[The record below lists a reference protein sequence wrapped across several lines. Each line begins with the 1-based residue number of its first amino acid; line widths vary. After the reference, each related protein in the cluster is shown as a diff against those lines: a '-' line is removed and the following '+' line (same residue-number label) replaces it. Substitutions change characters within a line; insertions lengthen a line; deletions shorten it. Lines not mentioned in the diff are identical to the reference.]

1 MTTFQQETQLLQ
13 FLLFSFVRLEEVAML
28 SLWLLSENLRFRA
41 ALYKFS
47 NNLVLVELMLA
58 LFHIANEHI
67 RCELINKRA
76 IHNILN
82 AISIFPG
89 DIL

>member
-1 MTTFQQETQLLQ
+1 VTIFQQETIIAVLK
-13 FLLFSFVRLEEVAML
+13 
-28 SLWLLSENLRFRA
+28 FRA
-41 ALYKFS
+41 GIYKFP
-47 NNLVLVELMLA
+47 NNVVLVKLMLA

-76 IHNILN
+76 ILNILN

-89 DIL
+89 NIF

>member
-1 MTTFQQETQLLQ
+1 
-13 FLLFSFVRLEEVAML
+13 ML

-41 ALYKFS
+41 VIYKFP
-47 NNLVLVELMLA
+47 NNLVLVEVMLA